1 MKGPRDCH
9 IPAGVQGQVE
19 WSPGESD
26 LVLVI
31 VVGNPARDR
40 ALELDDL
47 WGPFQ
52 SKPFYDVLEWAALNM
67 VRNHI

>member
-47 WGPFQ
+47 
-52 SKPFYDVLEWAALNM
+52 
-67 VRNHI
+67 